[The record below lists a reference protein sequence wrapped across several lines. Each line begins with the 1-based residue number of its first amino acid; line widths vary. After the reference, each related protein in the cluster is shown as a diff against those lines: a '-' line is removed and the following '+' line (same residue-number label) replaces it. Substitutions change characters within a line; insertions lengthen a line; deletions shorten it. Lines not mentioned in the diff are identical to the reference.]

1 LRNRQEKSL
10 FSDGRNRQK
19 KWITDKEIKFLGGA
33 KPTSYYIIYPD
44 GLHTVKKSLFSCRC
58 LFSLSISSHQG
69 NIFFLVGGDFPVERG
84 PSGNFFSL
92 SVLNRQEKSHRQ
104 KKN

>member
-33 KPTSYYIIYPD
+33 KPTSYYIIYLD
-44 GLHTVKKSLFSCRC
+44 GLHTVKK
-58 LFSLSISSHQG
+58 IA
-69 NIFFLVGGDFPVERG
+69 FFLPVPVFPVDFF
-84 PSGNFFSL
+84 PSGKYIFPC
-92 SVLNRQEKSHRQ
+92 RW
-104 KKN
+104 

>member
-1 LRNRQEKSL
+1 LQNRQEKSL

-44 GLHTVKKSLFSCRC
+44 GLHTVKK
-58 LFSLSISSHQG
+58 IA
-69 NIFFLVGGDFPVERG
+69 FFLPVPVFPVDFF
-84 PSGNFFSL
+84 PSGKYIFPC
-92 SVLNRQEKSHRQ
+92 RW
-104 KKN
+104 